1 MAKNPPSK
9 IGVLTIDRIKDEIT
23 AIRHQLWDMPCDFVA
38 DAFGIEEEDL
48 AVKAELVC
56 AGDKNHD
63 HNHPRKPHF
72 HGPGGNI
79 IQGAVKWEVKRGR
92 SGVDDHGDSGK
103 VCAGQKNNETPR
115 KRISMIVEKDSP
127 GIVQLFQPKCSDRS
141 IIRKFSTG
149 NTLNQWKQENEQE
162 KDE

>member
-1 MAKNPPSK
+1 
-9 IGVLTIDRIKDEIT
+9 VLGIRITITITHASRIFMGRVEILY
-23 AIRHQLWDMPCDFVA
+23 R
-38 DAFGIEEEDL
+38 
-48 AVKAELVC
+48 
-56 AGDKNHD
+56 
-63 HNHPRKPHF
+63 
-72 HGPGGNI
+72 
-79 IQGAVKWEVKRGR
+79 GAVKWEVKRGR